1 MRKPKDILET
11 AEPDVRAC
19 IDKVLEIERDYQN
32 YRNLTDSNEVENEL
46 VGRILN
52 YIRREVN

>member
-32 YRNLTDSNEVENEL
+32 IRNLTGSNEVENEL
-46 VGRILN
+46 VNRILH
-52 YIRREVN
+52 YIRREVS